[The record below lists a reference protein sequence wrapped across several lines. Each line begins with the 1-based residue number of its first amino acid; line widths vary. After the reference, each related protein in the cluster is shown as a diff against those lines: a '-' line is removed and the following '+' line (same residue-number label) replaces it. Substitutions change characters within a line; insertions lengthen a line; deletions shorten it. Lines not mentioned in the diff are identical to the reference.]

1 MTRSAPM
8 LHCEISFHVISRLIS
23 KAKAT
28 EEKKS
33 FSLLGLDHQ
42 TALDT
47 FQSPRLIWDNLG
59 RAPLA
64 ALMSRLCKAER
75 LKGRLLGFKSA
86 FIICVT
92 SKPSLQGL
100 CRPNQTFK

>member
-1 MTRSAPM
+1 M
-8 LHCEISFHVISRLIS
+8 LHPGLIS
-23 KAKAT
+23 MVKAT

-33 FSLLGLDHQ
+33 ISLLGLDHQ

-47 FQSPRLIWDNLG
+47 ILSPRLIWENLG

-64 ALMSRLCKAER
+64 ALLSRLCKAER
-75 LKGRLLGFKSA
+75 LKDSLLGFTPA
-86 FIICVT
+86 FIIYVT